1 MKSDKLIDTIIRY
14 IEQKGIITDES
25 FLRRGQLFE
34 LFGVNLASVIKK
46 MDKAGDRISNK
57 NMLRSALEKDIYEQ
71 GSKFSY
77 FKLSSSINTI
87 VFNRW
92 FKGKNKQ

>member
-57 NMLRSALEKDIYEQ
+57 NMLSLNTSTVETYPDKFVLGAGYKQ
-71 GSKFSY
+71 GSTGLPDIMDS
-77 FKLSSSINTI
+77 
-87 VFNRW
+87 
-92 FKGKNKQ
+92 